1 MIAYWE
7 RDSEWMGDGL
17 VGAWCP
23 SFTGATGLQLADIS
37 GQANH
42 GVLIGMDPGTDW
54 VASGSGLALDFDG
67 VNDATTLPIVNPLS
81 SLQVPMTITAWCLKS
96 SGANGSLF
104 TQYSKITS
112 HRLIKLAGYGTGE
125 FSYYCSKSDGT
136 YTRVAYSVVPTLG
149 RLNFL
154 TWTIDGSIS
163 SPIVRLGWDGRE
175 ESFTPPAL
183 SSTPDTSVGIAIA
196 ANYAGQ
202 QSTSGPGVLGE
213 YNAIRLD
220 DIRVYNRALSPSEIQ
235 LLYTGGRG
243 AGMLREPPRR
253 RSFQGVTIPRP
264 SSNPVRRKPRKNN
277 TLLSGLVGA
286 WCPSLGATGTRLLD
300 VSGRNN
306 HGVLTNMDAN
316 SDYIPSGG
324 KLALD
329 FDGSNDYV
337 NVPIQFSGDKATF
350 SCWINMRS
358 YATYRPLGLFGRT
371 PVTFS
376 PSIGMQSGIDGN
388 RLGYVWNNND
398 INTYNWNQGP
408 IIPLNEWVLIAL
420 TVSPDRATVYLGS
433 QSRRLTQVTN
443 AISHLLQ
450 TVSSGFRISGDTY
463 LDRSC
468 DCQLD
473 DVRIYN
479 RALTNR
485 EINQLCIGGRGYGLK
500 QQRIKVG
507 FTDPS
512 PNLNKISIRKPKKK
526 NTLTTGLVGA
536 WCPSLGPTGTRLRDV
551 SGRNNDGV
559 LTNMD
564 PNTDWI
570 TSGGKGAL
578 DFDGVDDYV
587 SAPINASY
595 QFGSFSCCLWQRRTG
610 NVTQN
615 YPGVVTQTNNL
626 GSGVLPGFGM
636 FMGISS
642 DPTVGNKTYV
652 QIANNSTQIS
662 AVELIAGNDGIW
674 NFYVGIVDRESGNI
688 SLYKNGR
695 LQQQTSGVPAGTSI
709 TRSLDIG
716 RRVDNTLGTVFRY
729 ATTQLDDIRIYN
741 RALTPQEINQLY
753 VGGRGYGLTP
763 AKRTT
768 SKKTI
773 YVDAPVPAKPKPA
786 VDTSK
791 LKQGLVGAWIPSLG
805 PTGLRLEDRSPYK
818 NHGTLTNMDPNTDW
832 VTSGGLG
839 ALDFDGTVSK
849 SNEVLVATN
858 SNKFALP
865 TLGNKVTVCA
875 WVFNRTYPS
884 YSSVKRQILFIHG
897 NRDTN
902 NGAYYL
908 GQGPTQKITFN
919 FFQVS
924 DYAATGTTTLPT
936 NMWIFVCGTW
946 DGQTAKVYY
955 NGSQEGES
963 AVSITPTASV
973 ANARIGRLGFSGF
986 EYSVDGRIDDL
997 RIYNRALTAQE
1008 VRALYLGGRG
1018 YGFRPQRERYV
1029 LGTET
1034 INTGGF
1040 KGAWYRRRPLMLG
1053 SGIQ

>member
-7 RDSEWMGDGL
+7 RDSEWMGEGL

-42 GVLIGMDPGTDW
+42 GVLTNMDGTDW
-54 VASGSGLALDFDG
+54 VASGGKLALDFDG
-67 VNDATTLPIVNPLS
+67 VNDYVNCGRVPALENATALSFSLWSKWAVNSSFQAGFFSYSAVGQFANDIFFLYLPYGAYGLQINNGADGNRQLSGSPSGNWDHFAWTYGNSSVSFFINGIQQTL
-81 SLQVPMTITAWCLKS
+81 
-96 SGANGSLF
+96 SGA
-104 TQYSKITS
+104 YSYPS
-112 HRLIKLAGYGTGE
+112 
-125 FSYYCSKSDGT
+125 
-136 YTRVAYSVVPTLG
+136 
-149 RLNFL
+149 
-154 TWTIDGSIS
+154 
-163 SPIVRLGWDGRE
+163 
-175 ESFTPPAL
+175 
-183 SSTPDTSVGIAIA
+183 
-196 ANYAGQ
+196 
-202 QSTSGPGVLGE
+202 STSGGSASHQLWIGG
-213 YNAIRLD
+213 YNAFASSWGLNGQTD
-220 DIRVYNRALSPSEIQ
+220 DFRIYNRVLTPSEIR

-277 TLLSGLVGA
+277 TLLNGLVGA
-286 WCPSLGATGTRLLD
+286 WCPSLGANGTRLLD

-316 SDYIPSGG
+316 TDYIPSGG

-329 FDGSNDYV
+329 FDGVNDYV
-337 NVPIQFSGDKATF
+337 NVPIQFSDNKATF

-358 YATYRPLGLFGRT
+358 YVAYRPLGLFGRT

-398 INTYNWNQGP
+398 VNTYNWNQGP

-420 TVSPDRATVYLGS
+420 TVFPDGATVYLGS
-433 QSRRLTQVTN
+433 QSRRLTKVTN
-443 AISHLLQ
+443 AMSHLLQ

-536 WCPSLGPTGTRLRDV
+536 WCPSLGATGTRLRDV

-570 TSGGKGAL
+570 TSGGKLAL
-578 DFDGVDDYV
+578 DFDGSNDVVTFNQISLGSVHTTAAWVYPRLPVPFTFHGLCGDGSSNNCSLAATGV
-587 SAPINASY
+587 SPSITQIAYSWAGTAVSVTVPNFVNVWTHIAAVRINNQVEFFYNGISY
-595 QFGSFSCCLWQRRTG
+595 GTVTGSSIPSFSPNRIGQR
-610 NVTQN
+610 
-615 YPGVVTQTNNL
+615 NL
-626 GSGVLPGFGM
+626 GVNTNGM
-636 FMGISS
+636 I
-642 DPTVGNKTYV
+642 D
-652 QIANNSTQIS
+652 
-662 AVELIAGNDGIW
+662 D
-674 NFYVGIVDRESGNI
+674 
-688 SLYKNGR
+688 
-695 LQQQTSGVPAGTSI
+695 
-709 TRSLDIG
+709 
-716 RRVDNTLGTVFRY
+716 FRF
-729 ATTQLDDIRIYN
+729 YN
-741 RALTPQEINQLY
+741 RALSPQEINQLY

-763 AKRTT
+763 QRSRTT
-768 SKKTI
+768 KKTI

-805 PTGLRLEDRSPYK
+805 PTGRRLEDRSPYK
-818 NHGTLTNMDPNTDW
+818 NHGTLISMDPNTDW

-839 ALDFDGTVSK
+839 ALDFDGVDDQITSTVPIPSASITFSAWIYIRTLDSTFRYICGVQNSGLDGGRMLRINS
-849 SNEVLVATN
+849 SNQMQFEIIGSSIKDVNGVTLTTNKWIHIVGIKNDSESSAYLYQDGNQVGSVSLTGVTYSAVLSNFKIAARPDAN
-858 SNKFALP
+858 SNY
-865 TLGNKVTVCA
+865 
-875 WVFNRTYPS
+875 FN
-884 YSSVKRQILFIHG
+884 
-897 NRDTN
+897 
-902 NGAYYL
+902 
-908 GQGPTQKITFN
+908 GQ
-919 FFQVS
+919 
-924 DYAATGTTTLPT
+924 L
-936 NMWIFVCGTW
+936 
-946 DGQTAKVYY
+946 
-955 NGSQEGES
+955 
-963 AVSITPTASV
+963 
-973 ANARIGRLGFSGF
+973 
-986 EYSVDGRIDDL
+986 DDI

-1018 YGFRPQRERYV
+1018 YGFRPQRNNRY
-1029 LGTET
+1029 T
-1034 INTGGF
+1034 F
-1040 KGAWYRRRPLMLG
+1040 GALPLRRFSSRYLCYPG
-1053 SGIQ
+1053 